1 LKTKFYYHR
10 HSNHLVENDEKFK
23 NDYNEIISVINSVS
37 DEELVKGFNQRKMIR
52 PNTKSLS
59 EPVNYLLKEKLLQL
73 GWKSES
79 GIFKEPPYN
88 QGNRSRWRLDFAKN
102 KISIEVAFNHQE
114 ATAHNI
120 MKPVLAS
127 ELNHVKKDIQTELGI
142 IIVAT
147 EAMKKER
154 NVDSAIGTFE
164 KFIEYFKPYNNLI
177 TVPIVLIGLEK
188 PNTFYVDKK
197 TKEIKLV

>member
-1 LKTKFYYHR
+1 
-10 HSNHLVENDEKFK
+10 
-23 NDYNEIISVINSVS
+23 
-37 DEELVKGFNQRKMIR
+37 
-52 PNTKSLS
+52 
-59 EPVNYLLKEKLLQL
+59 
-73 GWKSES
+73 
-79 GIFKEPPYN
+79 
-88 QGNRSRWRLDFAKN
+88 
-102 KISIEVAFNHQE
+102 
-114 ATAHNI
+114 

-147 EAMKKER
+147 EAMKKEG
-154 NVDSAIGTFE
+154 NFDSAIGTFE

>member
-1 LKTKFYYHR
+1 MKSIFFYHR
-10 HSNHLVENDEKFK
+10 HANLLVENDSDFQL
-23 NDYNEIISVINSVS
+23 DYKELISVINSIS
-37 DEELVKGFNQRKMIR
+37 DQDLIEKFNQRKSERQNI
-52 PNTKSLS
+52 KSLS
-59 EPVNYLLKEKLLQL
+59 EPINNLLKTKLTQL

-79 GIFKEPPYN
+79 SLFKEPPYN

-127 ELNHVKKDIQTELGI
+127 ELNHVKKDVQTEIGV

-147 EAMKKER
+147 DKMKKMG
-154 NVDSAIGTFE
+154 NFDSAIGTFE
-164 KFIEYFKPYNNLI
+164 KFQEYFKPYHNLI
-177 TVPIVLIGLEK
+177 TVPIVLIGLCAPE
-188 PNTFYVDKK
+188 TFKIDKDSK
-197 TKEIKLV
+197 KIISF

>member
-1 LKTKFYYHR
+1 MKTKFYYHR

-147 EAMKKER
+147 EAMKKEG
-154 NVDSAIGTFE
+154 NFDSAIGTFE

>member
-1 LKTKFYYHR
+1 MKSIFFYHR
-10 HSNHLVENDEKFK
+10 HANLLVENDSDFQL
-23 NDYNEIISVINSVS
+23 DYKELISVINSIS
-37 DEELVKGFNQRKMIR
+37 DQDLIEKFNQRKSERQNI
-52 PNTKSLS
+52 KSLS
-59 EPVNYLLKEKLLQL
+59 EPINNLLKTKLTQL

-79 GIFKEPPYN
+79 SLFKEPPYY

-127 ELNHVKKDIQTELGI
+127 ELNHVKKDVQTEIGV

-147 EAMKKER
+147 DKMKKMG
-154 NVDSAIGTFE
+154 NFDSAIGTFE
-164 KFIEYFKPYNNLI
+164 KFQEYFKPYHNLI
-177 TVPIVLIGLEK
+177 TVPIVLIGLCAPE
-188 PNTFYVDKK
+188 TFKIDKDSK
-197 TKEIKLV
+197 KIISF

>member
-1 LKTKFYYHR
+1 MKFKYYYHR
-10 HSNHLVENDEKFK
+10 HSNHLIKHDEKFK
-23 NDYNEIISVINSVS
+23 NDFEEITTTLNSITDSDLIKNFNE
-37 DEELVKGFNQRKMIR
+37 RKIER
-52 PNTKSLS
+52 PNIKSLS
-59 EPVNYLLKEKLLQL
+59 EPINSLLKEKLMALN
-73 GWKSES
+73 WDAES

-88 QGNRSRWRLDFAKN
+88 SGNRSRWRLDFAKN

-127 ELNHVKKDIQTELGI
+127 ELNHVKKDIQTGLGV

-147 EAMKKER
+147 DEMKRKG
-154 NVDSAIGTFE
+154 NFDSAIGTFE

-177 TVPIVLIGLEK
+177 TIPIVLIGLEK
-188 PNTFYVDKK
+188 PKTFHIDARFKK
-197 TKEIKLV
+197 IVMV